1 MNGNSAQHKKKLLD
15 RVSELMRLRH
25 YSIRTER
32 SYIGWIKRYILFHKK
47 RHPGEMGVQE
57 IEAFLTHLAVDRKVS
72 RSTQNQAF
80 NALLF
85 LYREVLKLTLDEKIQ
100 AVRAKRQR
108 KLPVV
113 MTRDEV
119 RLVIEAMAGTC
130 GLMAKVMY
138 GSGLRLMEGVRLRVK
153 DLDFSMNQITVRS
166 GKRGQR

>member
-1 MNGNSAQHKKKLLD
+1 
-15 RVSELMRLRH
+15 
-25 YSIRTER
+25 
-32 SYIGWIKRYILFHKK
+32 
-47 RHPGEMGVQE
+47 MGVQE